1 MSNLKP
7 LSGEQLSDAMDG
19 RLRGEDGSVLD
30 ALLSD
35 PQAVQAW
42 HLHHV
47 IGDVLRS
54 EELAPSAR
62 DLAFWDRL
70 ERKLADEPA
79 RPSVPLV
86 MPMDVPVRS
95 ASAANASVLRW
106 KWLAGVACAVLVS
119 VVGSGAWNQ
128 FTGNADAQMATSVPA
143 TTESSSQL
151 ALVPQAPVML
161 RDPQLDALMAAHHQL
176 GGHSALQMP
185 SGFLRN
191 ATFERPAQ

>member
-1 MSNLKP
+1 MNNLTSV
-7 LSGEQLSDAMDG
+7 SGEQLSDAMDG
-19 RLRGEDGSVLD
+19 RLQGESGRVFD

-35 PQAVQAW
+35 AQAVQTW
-42 HLHHV
+42 HVHHV

-62 DLAFWDRL
+62 DLAFWERL
-70 ERKLADEPA
+70 ERKLADEPV
-79 RPSVPLV
+79 RPSVPV
-86 MPMDVPVRS
+86 VMDVSVRS

-128 FTGNADAQMATSVPA
+128 FTGNTDAQLASSAPA
-143 TTESSSQL
+143 TKDVSSQV
-151 ALVPQAPVML
+151 ALVPQAPVMI
-161 RDPQLDALMAAHHQL
+161 RDPELDALMAAHHQL